1 MKICVRQEMNDS
13 KSDRINMEAKANDSK
28 VQKNQHT
35 GKVLH
40 KYALKIQDIAIPVQ
54 LKSTKQ

>member
-1 MKICVRQEMNDS
+1 MNDS